1 MALVDRTG
9 KLARFTIRPGNA
21 AENIELLPLLDG
33 VQTDELIADKAYD
46 TNAIR
51 QLLASQG
58 IAATIPPKANRKV
71 LYEYDRESYK
81 TRHRVENIFVDLKQ
95 FRGLATRYCKLGTCY
110 SAFICLARWVLDTR
124 LTSRTRKVRAQAYS
138 GTQLVMDLFSQ
149 EDDRSCATHPGCA

>member
-9 KLARFTIRPGNA
+9 KLARFTIRHGNA

-46 TNAIR
+46 SNAIR

-58 IAATIPPKANRKV
+58 IVATIPPKANRKV
-71 LYEYDRESYK
+71 LYEYDKESYK

-95 FRGLATRYCKLGTCY
+95 FRDLATRYCKLADSF
-110 SAFICLARWVLDTR
+110 SALICLARWVLDTR
-124 LTSRTRKVRAQAYS
+124 LTSRAGKVRAQAYS
-138 GTQLVMDLFSQ
+138 GTQLVMNLFSQ
-149 EDDRSCATHPGCA
+149 G